1 MKKFLLVLL
10 VMALVP
16 YVTTLAFT
24 GRLESDGYLWESGGN
39 GGDRTVIVEQ
49 NGKKIPVDLETFLV
63 GVVADQISADYG
75 EETIKA
81 QAVLAR
87 TYIYRELD
95 GAESIPEEA
104 LDLDCLNRAQMEKLW
119 GTGQFASYYQKIQN
133 AINETAGQTLVHDG
147 TYIEPFFCRAASG
160 KTRDGKEK
168 YPYLRPVES
177 AGDLEAAGF
186 LNLTSWT
193 PDQLAARISAIPDAV
208 SVAGSQFPAEL
219 QIVER
224 DASGYVVQIQAG
236 GKVYSGEEVQYALNL
251 PSACYSFEEFDGK
264 IRVSCKGIGH
274 GYGFSQAG
282 ANSLEKAGMDYRS
295 LLNYY
300 FQNVE
305 IREENLLKS
314 AE

>member
-1 MKKFLLVLL
+1 MKRFMMVLL
-10 VMALVP
+10 VMVLVP
-16 YVTTLAFT
+16 YVTTLAWT
-24 GRLESDGYLWESGGN
+24 GRLDSDGFLWEPGGKD
-39 GGDRTVIVEQ
+39 GDRTVIVEQ
-49 NGKKIPVDLETFLV
+49 NGKKIPVNLETFLV
-63 GVVADQISADYG
+63 GVVADQIPAEYG

-119 GTGQFASYYQKIQN
+119 GTGQFASSYQKIQN
-133 AINETAGQTLVHDG
+133 AISETARQTLVQDG
-147 TYIEPFFCRAASG
+147 IYIEPFFCRAAAG

-177 AGDLEAAGF
+177 DGDLEASGF

-193 PDQLAARISAIPDAV
+193 PDQLAARISSIPDAV
-208 SVAGSQFPAEL
+208 PVSGKQLPEEL

-224 DASGYVVQIQAG
+224 DDSGYVVQLQAG
-236 GKVYSGEEVQYALNL
+236 GKVYSGEEIQYALNL
-251 PSACYSFEEFDGK
+251 PSSCYFFEEFDGK

-282 ANSLEKAGMDYRS
+282 ANSIEKGGMDYRG